1 MPSPGIMHELSGEVL
16 HMQLVLENRLDAQE
30 AVQEVVAAEQNLSGA
45 ESAARSDGRTLARL
59 KDKVGEIS
67 SRAG

>member
-1 MPSPGIMHELSGEVL
+1 MPSPGIMHDLSGEVL

-45 ESAARSDGRTLARL
+45 ESAARSDRRTLARL
-59 KDKVGEIS
+59 EDKVGEIS
-67 SRAG
+67 NRV